1 MEEQQSQ
8 KRGVRSDAQ
17 KMERAREGY
26 ETIPPA
32 QPMAGAFGEHNDE
45 TATDQDVALRIG
57 EKQARQT
64 RNSGE
69 REE

>member
-17 KMERAREGY
+17 KVECASEGY

-32 QPMAGAFGEHNDE
+32 QPVAGAFGEHKDE
-45 TATDQDVALRIG
+45 KGTDHDVALRIG
-57 EKQARQT
+57 EKQAG
-64 RNSGE
+64 NPGE